1 MRFLAAQVDGG
12 RERMLRRYERKPKR
26 LASRRSFLLQGL
38 PGVGP
43 ALAAR
48 LLSQLGSVRGVMTAD
63 IDRLQQVR
71 GVGPK
76 KATRILEL
84 VG

>member
-1 MRFLAAQVDGG
+1 MRFLAAQVRSG
-12 RERMLRRYERKPKR
+12 RERVVCRYGRKPKR
-26 LASRRSFLLQGL
+26 LATRRLFLLQGL

-43 ALAAR
+43 ALASR
-48 LLSQLGSVRGVMTAD
+48 LLQQLGSIRSVVTAD
-63 IDRLQQVR
+63 IDTLQQVP

-84 VG
+84 LG